1 MKKKLVII
9 NNEKCV
15 KFSQFYFCENIEI
28 SSLSYSL
35 LKNFNLH
42 LVLRKEHI
50 RPLHKIFVN
59 NKKIYLG
66 FFSFIYFY
74 IKNFN
79 KKNIVF
85 LIIAITPFTFFI
97 YLFLCFHKSKIYLYL
112 RSDGKKEFRYI
123 LGSGFIFIYKILL
136 FIMSIKSKL
145 ISVNKE
151 ILNKKNKYSLVFP
164 SQIGKKW
171 DIKLKT
177 AKLKKREL
185 KLLYVGR
192 LKKEKGVYSLI
203 NIFNKIEFNFPK
215 SLTLCGVGDKISSNN
230 RNVIVSPPVAKIND
244 IINLYDNHNI
254 TILPSFTEGH
264 PQVLLESL
272 SRRRPII
279 IFEDIKHVKKNYKGV
294 FVAKRNSDSLK
305 DIIIRILDDY
315 NKIQNEMN
323 ENKIPTHKEFIR
335 DLTKVLIS

>member
-15 KFSQFYFCENIEI
+15 KFKQSYFCQNIEI

-35 LKNFNLH
+35 LKNFYLY
-42 LVLRKEHI
+42 LILRKENI
-50 RPLHKIFVN
+50 KPVHKIFVTN
-59 NKKIYLG
+59 ERIYLG

-79 KKNIVF
+79 KKNIVY
-85 LIIAITPFTFFI
+85 LIISITPFTFFI
-97 YLFLCFHKSKIYLYL
+97 YLFIIFQKCKIYLYL
-112 RSDGKKEFRYI
+112 RSDGREEFRYI
-123 LGSGFIFIYKILL
+123 LGSGIVFIYKILL

-145 ISVNKE
+145 ISVNNE
-151 ILNKKNKYSLVFP
+151 ILNNRNKYFLIYP
-164 SQIGKKW
+164 SQISKKW
-171 DIKLKT
+171 NIKLKT
-177 AKLKKREL
+177 VNFKKREL
-185 KLLYVGR
+185 RLLYVGR

-203 NIFNKIEFNFPK
+203 NIFKDLQFNFRK
-215 SLTLCGVGDKISSNN
+215 SLTLCGAGDQITPNIK
-230 RNVIVSPPVAKIND
+230 NVIINPPIGTLKE

-279 IFEDIKHVKKNYKGV
+279 IFEDIRHVKKNYKGV
-294 FVAKRNSDSLK
+294 FVAKRNVVSLQNT
-305 DIIIRILDDY
+305 ILRILSDY
-315 NKIQNEMN
+315 KEIQNEMKNN
-323 ENKIPTHKEFIR
+323 EIPTHKKFIQ
-335 DLTKVLIS
+335 DLSKILIS

>member
-1 MKKKLVII
+1 
-9 NNEKCV
+9 
-15 KFSQFYFCENIEI
+15 
-28 SSLSYSL
+28 
-35 LKNFNLH
+35 
-42 LVLRKEHI
+42 
-50 RPLHKIFVN
+50 
-59 NKKIYLG
+59 
-66 FFSFIYFY
+66 
-74 IKNFN
+74 
-79 KKNIVF
+79 
-85 LIIAITPFTFFI
+85 
-97 YLFLCFHKSKIYLYL
+97 LYL
-112 RSDGKKEFRYI
+112 RSDGRKEFRYI
-123 LGSGFIFIYKILL
+123 LGSGFVFIYKILL

-145 ISVNKE
+145 ITVNKE
-151 ILNKKNKYSLVFP
+151 ILNNKNKYFLVFP
-164 SQIGKKW
+164 SQINKKW

-177 AKLKKREL
+177 SKLKKREL

-203 NIFNKIEFNFPK
+203 NIFNEIEFNFSK

-230 RNVIVSPPVAKIND
+230 RNVIVSLPVAKIND

-279 IFEDIKHVKKNYKGV
+279 IFDDIKHVKKNYNGV
-294 FVAKRNSDSLK
+294 FVAKRNSSSLK
-305 DIIIRILDDY
+305 DIILRILGDY

-323 ENKIPTHKEFIR
+323 KNKIPTHKEFIR

>member
-15 KFSQFYFCENIEI
+15 KSSQSYFCENIEI

-35 LKNFNLH
+35 LKNFYLH
-42 LVLRKEHI
+42 LVLRKENI
-50 RPLHKIFVN
+50 EPIHKIFVN
-59 NKKIYLG
+59 NKKISFG

-79 KKNIVF
+79 KKNTVF

-97 YLFLCFHKSKIYLYL
+97 YLFLIFQKSKIYLYL
-112 RSDGKKEFRYI
+112 RSDGRKEFRYI
-123 LGSGFIFIYKILL
+123 LGSGFTFIYKILL

-151 ILNKKNKYSLVFP
+151 ILNKKNKYLLVFP
-164 SQIGKKW
+164 SQISKKW

-177 AKLKKREL
+177 VKFKKKEL
-185 KLLYVGR
+185 RLLYVGR

-203 NIFNKIEFNFPK
+203 NIFNDLQFDFPNI
-215 SLTLCGVGDKISSNN
+215 LTLCGTGDKISSDI
-230 RNVIVSPPVAKIND
+230 RNVIVSSPVAKIKD
-244 IINLYDNHNI
+244 IINLYDSHNI

-272 SRRRPII
+272 SRRRPVI

-294 FVAKRNSDSLK
+294 FVTKRNTASLK
-305 DIIIRILDDY
+305 YIILKILSDY
-315 NKIQNEMN
+315 NKIQNEM
-323 ENKIPTHKEFIR
+323 EKNKIPTHKEFIR
-335 DLTKVLIS
+335 DLTKVLVS